1 MGRAYLR
8 VEKPP
13 DPTFLTSFSPAQN
26 TDEHEG
32 NKDEVR
38 DKSRK
43 EADFDVLR
51 MLNRTYTSSPIP
63 SGCGHA

>member
-13 DPTFLTSFSPAQN
+13 GPIILTRFSPAQD

-32 NKDEVR
+32 NKDEVCG
-38 DKSRK
+38 KSRK
-43 EADFDVLR
+43 DTDFDVLR